1 MVLHGRGV
9 AVSGG
14 LDEGGNRGM
23 AGEWLV
29 EVSAVD
35 HGMMM
40 RLVEASAV
48 GHGMIMGL
56 VEVSAVEQVTKAGLV
71 SYRRCLSRT

>member
-1 MVLHGRGV
+1 
-9 AVSGG
+9 
-14 LDEGGNRGM
+14 
-23 AGEWLV
+23 
-29 EVSAVD
+29 
-35 HGMMM
+35 MMM